1 MILEILS
8 KLTLDIMNKG
18 LGITKVFL
26 KEDFEYWLY
35 DWNDNLVATLMFSP
49 LKAKNAMEK

>member
-8 KLTLDIMNKG
+8 QLTLDIMNKG

-49 LKAKNAMEK
+49 LKPKNAMEK